1 MQRVADYSN
10 SLRKVHRILA
20 RIMRGWRGWEDY
32 GIDLVITNPRALT
45 LIFTEKWK
53 KWKNAS
59 RNLQVGDIV
68 MILYKGNLVDN
79 YRLVKVTQLFP
90 DERNLVRT
98 VEVSYRKRMKKEP
111 NEVYKS
117 KDLVTEK
124 IAVQRLSLLQA
135 VDERLADGEE
145 EGSKVVKK

>member
-1 MQRVADYSN
+1 MQS
-10 SLRKVHRILA
+10 VHSEWWA
-20 RIMRGWRGWEDY
+20 RWIEEV
-32 GIDLVITNPRALT
+32 LPT
-45 LIFTEKWK
+45 LIPCKKWK
-53 KWKNAS
+53 KAS

-68 MILYKGNLVDN
+68 MMLYKGNLVDD
-79 YRLVKVTQLFP
+79 YRLAKVTQVFP

-111 NEVYKS
+111 SEVYKS

-124 IAVQRLSLLQA
+124 IAVQRLFLLQA
-135 VDERLADGEE
+135 VDEQLADGEE